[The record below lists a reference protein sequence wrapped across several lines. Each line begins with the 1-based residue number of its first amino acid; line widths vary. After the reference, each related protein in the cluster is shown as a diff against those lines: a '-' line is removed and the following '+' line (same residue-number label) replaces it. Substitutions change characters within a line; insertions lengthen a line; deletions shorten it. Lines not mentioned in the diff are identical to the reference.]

1 MAAYKVPSDYATI
14 QEAVDAASF
23 SVEQLNTIDIGVAF
37 QEYPSIVIGGAFN
50 EDRKLTIRPD
60 HAIGGLKR
68 VAIVN
73 RSILPII
80 KFDSDINGRPGCVTL
95 QDLDIVRNASNAE
108 DLVQVYYSDN
118 ITIER
123 CRIGSISK
131 SKSTVAGKS
140 NLHIIDTGE
149 LVVRNSIFF
158 SYHLGILENG
168 IFIDFY
174 ANPDAYP
181 LSVLLYNNIVS
192 DYKLYGIKAITGAN
206 DESLLLLRN
215 NVVVNRIHADDSRV
229 FWSNVVGST
238 IVETS
243 HNTAF
248 VGAENFVGENV
259 EEMIGVQG
267 ISGESNDDFLLRNR
281 NRVAGAF
288 IQHTWTLDHPN
299 VDFFRLI
306 RGGSLHHEPS
316 DQGIT
321 VRNRSPYREDVAVID
336 DIEKNPR
343 PAGIPLHTDR
353 GADQIRDDDSFLNL
367 DDVKLSQSVLPG
379 GKEIVGHIILNGL
392 APKGGWKMKI
402 ASTNPAALPPATVTV
417 APGTNSSSFKIK
429 TKPVATIQ
437 KGKIIVSHPGVSKSR
452 PITIR
457 PIHIAA
463 LELSNNT
470 TVGGKEV
477 IGTVTL
483 ELKAAPTGIKVTL
496 ESSSDKV
503 VIPKSVTIP
512 KGQLSAS
519 FPVKVKSVKVP
530 ASVVI
535 SATANAIGKKVTL
548 KIKSK

>member
-1 MAAYKVPSDYATI
+1 MAAYKVPRDYATI

-37 QEYPSIVIGGAFN
+37 QEYPSIVIGSAFN
-50 EDRKLTIRPD
+50 EDRQLTIRPD
-60 HAIGGLKR
+60 PAIEGLKR

-80 KFDSDINGRPGCVTL
+80 MFDSDINGRPGYVTL

-108 DLVQVYYSDN
+108 DLVQVYNSDH

-131 SKSTVAGKS
+131 SKSAVAGKS
-140 NLHIIDTGE
+140 NLHIMDTTK

-158 SYHLGILENG
+158 SYHVGILDNG
-168 IFIDFY
+168 IYIDFY
-174 ANPDAYP
+174 ANSNAYP
-181 LSVLLYNNIVS
+181 LSVLLYNNVVS
-192 DYKLYGIKAITGAN
+192 DYKLYGIKAITSVK

-215 NVVVNRIHADDSRV
+215 NVVVNRIHANDSRV
-229 FWSNVVGST
+229 FWSNIVAST
-238 IVETS
+238 LVETS

-259 EEMIGVQG
+259 EVMLGIKS

-281 NRVAGAF
+281 NLIAGAF
-288 IQHTWTLDHPN
+288 VQHIWTLDDPN

-306 RGGSLHHEPS
+306 RGGSLHRKPS

-321 VRNRSPYREDVAVID
+321 VSNGSPYREDVAVTD
-336 DIEKNPR
+336 DIEKDPR
-343 PAGIPLHTDR
+343 PAGIPSHTDR
-353 GADQIRDDDSFLNL
+353 GADQIRDDDTFLNL
-367 DDVKLSQSVLPG
+367 DDFSLGQSVLPG

-392 APKGGWKMKI
+392 APEGGWKVKI
-402 ASTNPAALPPATVTV
+402 ASTNPAALPPAAVTI
-417 APGTNSSSFKIK
+417 APETNSSSFKIK

-437 KGKIIVSHPGVSKSR
+437 KGRIIVSHPGVSKSR

-457 PIHIAA
+457 PIGVAA

-483 ELKAAPTGIKVTL
+483 ELKAAPRGIKVAL
-496 ESSSDKV
+496 ECDSDKV
-503 VIPKSVTIP
+503 VIPRSVTIP
-512 KGQLSAS
+512 KGHLSAS
-519 FPVKVKSVKVP
+519 FPVKVRSVKAP

-535 SATANAIGKKVTL
+535 SATANAIGKKVAL